1 MSVEEAQTRPSIATD
16 TPTVTYHDDQNV
28 ISSLVDLHNG
38 FQFLLDKVKLDMQ
51 AAKDVSFFL
60 KKRAII
66 EEEYGKQMTKL
77 TQSVTESFK
86 SHPRSSTFGSA
97 WTSSLKVHEN
107 IGEQRIKF
115 ASDITE
121 VADDLQLLVKDTEKA
136 RKHAK
141 DIGSKQEKIL
151 TDAELAL
158 EKSKQK
164 YDMQNEEW
172 ERAILMKTNDPYHV
186 PKKGLFKSNKSQYQL
201 NRSEEEAHNKAA
213 ASDHH
218 YRQQLQIV
226 NSARQDYFSTH
237 LPEMLAGLKTVGDEC
252 CMALQYQL
260 ARYAYIYERALVT
273 DGYALDNDS
282 GLGLRSLAEKVDK
295 DLDLMNFIKSC
306 SGQRNTGSVRVI
318 QRGDVPYKEYIMST
332 AAHQILNPNPVFGIE
347 LSALMKRDKQ
357 EVPLIVQKCAEAVEK
372 YGLQSMGIY
381 RESGTGTQIQKLKA
395 DFNRDCKQVNL
406 DSDEN
411 RSDINNVTGV
421 LKLWFRELPSPLFPQ
436 AAYDHFIAAAKID
449 DERLRIL
456 GLHTVINDLP
466 DAHYATLKYLM
477 GHLNRVRQYEQ
488 YNKMGSSNL
497 ATIFGMTLMG
507 DLSAGSLNSSG
518 QHRLADTHLHVRVV
532 QTILDH
538 YRLIFEQDE

>member
-1 MSVEEAQTRPSIATD
+1 
-16 TPTVTYHDDQNV
+16 
-28 ISSLVDLHNG
+28 
-38 FQFLLDKVKLDMQ
+38 MQ
-51 AAKDVSFFL
+51 GAKDIAVFL
-60 KKRAII
+60 KKRALV
-66 EEEYGKQMTKL
+66 EEEYGKQLTKL
-77 TQSVTESFK
+77 AQSASESFK

-97 WTSSLKVHEN
+97 WSSSLKVHEN

-136 RKHAK
+136 RKNSK
-141 DIGSKQEKIL
+141 DSSVKQEKIL
-151 TDAELAL
+151 IDAELAL

-164 YDMQNEEW
+164 YDMQSEEW
-172 ERAILMKTNDPYHV
+172 ERAILLKTQDPYHL
-186 PKKGLFKSNKSQYQL
+186 PKKGLFKTNKTQYQL
-201 NRSEEEAHNKAA
+201 NRSEEDAHSKAA
-213 ASDHH
+213 SADQH

-226 NSARQDYFSTH
+226 NAARQDYFSTY
-237 LPEMLAGLKTVGDEC
+237 LPEILTGLKAVGDEC

-260 ARYAYIYERALVT
+260 ARYAYIYERALVA

-282 GLGLRSLAEKVDK
+282 GLGLRSLTEKIDK
-295 DLDLMNFIKSC
+295 DLDLMEFIKSC
-306 SGQRNTGSVRVI
+306 DGQRHMASVKVI
-318 QRGDVPYKEYIMST
+318 QRGDIPYKEYMMSA
-332 AAHQILNPNPVFGIE
+332 AAHQILNPNPVFGID
-347 LSALMKRDKQ
+347 LGVLMKRDEQ
-357 EVPLIVQKCAEAVEK
+357 EVPLVVQKCAEAVEK
-372 YGLQSMGIY
+372 YGLKCMGIY

-395 DFNRDCKQVNL
+395 EFNRDSKQVNL
-406 DSDEN
+406 DTDEY
-411 RSDINNVTGV
+411 RSDINNITGV

-449 DERLRIL
+449 DERMRIL

-477 GHLNRVRQYEQ
+477 GHLNKIRQYEQ

-507 DLSAGSLNSSG
+507 DSSTGCLNSSN